1 MKNIIL
7 VISLFVCGY
16 ANAYQKEDFE
26 KNYAE
31 LSEKLE
37 SSVSQAVGS
46 MNGDNALSKNMFCL
60 KNQAKLNFQ
69 SYLIDNFEDYEN
81 MLKSNNIDP
90 PSKSEFQGY
99 KAQTISEIEDN
110 KKDLVGTKYNCTP
123 E

>member
-7 VISLFVCGY
+7 AISLFVCGY

-46 MNGDNALSKNMFCL
+46 MNGENALSKNMFCL